1 MTYKTQDTAQSQMP
15 YFDYISVMVA
25 ISKAYAA
32 FIKFCEA
39 RGEDVNE
46 DYGEVIELYDRPNG
60 VVTFHA
66 ILANK

>member
-15 YFDYISVMVA
+15 YFDYVSVMVA

-39 RGEDVNE
+39 RGDDVNE
-46 DYGEVIELYDRPNG
+46 SYGEMIELYDMPNR

-66 ILANK
+66 IQANE